1 MPKNTRKKNRNKNN
15 PAASSPAPKEPES
28 PGEPDVSCLQR
39 ILNND
44 ALYRGLLRS
53 RDADAQTLL
62 DVFQWLLE
70 DTKLDDDFRR
80 RLIVATQRLCTKSG
94 LYPVCYELKDIIR
107 DDNGPVTGGG
117 FADIY
122 KGTFEGQVV
131 CLKTIRVYQD
141 KIDDLLKVFSKEVV
155 LWGQLSHKN
164 ILPIYGLFRF
174 DKKSRLCIVSP
185 WMKNGDIVAYLKVNP
200 NVNILIDDAGIACLC
215 DFGIASICDPD
226 ISAWTTQSALSSK
239 GGSIKWQAPEL
250 FFTEDEEEGYTVQ
263 NTTSSDV
270 YALGCVSYEIFTGQ
284 VPFKDVPATTVQLR
298 VKGGKRPPK
307 PKRPGPSWDAWG
319 LTEDIWLLIADC
331 WKMDADKRPTV
342 EEIIE
347 RLLSLLRQLDRTNDT
362 THHIMPPTS
371 FRRSMGQP
379 PDRPSLA
386 SFHRLCNGIE
396 KKGAAVTL
404 GHETIAASE
413 AIKEE
418 EGQVAEVKSEEPS
431 AKTPENK
438 AREAPHIKTATT
450 AYAVYA
456 KRLRPSP
463 LDLSDAKIAN
473 SPVLVLPTAISV
485 ARPIK
490 DFDAVP
496 YPEGIQRPDPNVTRD
511 GPNGVLRYGR
521 DFLLQFM
528 GYCKEKPEGLQDLTL
543 IDLDSNSKHDQG
555 VGPPSRQA
563 SLGLGIGFDKPG
575 ALNPFNL
582 GNFSSSGFNIYER
595 RMDNMYHT

>member
-1 MPKNTRKKNRNKNN
+1 MPKNTRRKNRNKNN
-15 PAASSPAPKEPES
+15 PAASSPASKEPES
-28 PGEPDVSCLQR
+28 PGEPDVNCLQR

-44 ALYRGLLRS
+44 ALYRDLLRS

-200 NVNILIDDAGIACLC
+200 N
-215 DFGIASICDPD
+215 
-226 ISAWTTQSALSSK
+226 
-239 GGSIKWQAPEL
+239 
-250 FFTEDEEEGYTVQ
+250 
-263 NTTSSDV
+263 
-270 YALGCVSYEIFTGQ
+270 IFTGQ

-298 VKGGKRPPK
+298 VKSGKRPPK
-307 PKRPGPSWDAWG
+307 PKRPGPSWDMWG
-319 LTEDIWLLIADC
+319 LTEDIWSLIADC

-347 RLLSLLRQLDRTNDT
+347 RLHSLLRQLDRTNNT

-404 GHETIAASE
+404 EHETIAASE

-418 EGQVAEVKSEEPS
+418 EGQVAEIKSEEPS

-438 AREAPHIKTATT
+438 AREALHIKTATT
-450 AYAVYA
+450 SYAMYA

-463 LDLSDAKIAN
+463 LDLSDAKFAN
-473 SPVLVLPTAISV
+473 NPVLVLPTAISV
-485 ARPIK
+485 TRLIK

-496 YPEGIQRPDPNVTRD
+496 CPEGIQHPEPNITHN
-511 GPNGVLRYGR
+511 PNDVFRYGR
-521 DFLLQFM
+521 DFLLQYM
-528 GYCKEKPEGLQDLTL
+528 DCCKEKPEGLQDLTL

-563 SLGLGIGFDKPG
+563 SLGLGIGLGKPG
-575 ALNPFNL
+575 GLNPFTM
-582 GNFSSSGFNIYER
+582 GNFSSSSFNTYER
-595 RMDNMYHT
+595 RMDSMYHA